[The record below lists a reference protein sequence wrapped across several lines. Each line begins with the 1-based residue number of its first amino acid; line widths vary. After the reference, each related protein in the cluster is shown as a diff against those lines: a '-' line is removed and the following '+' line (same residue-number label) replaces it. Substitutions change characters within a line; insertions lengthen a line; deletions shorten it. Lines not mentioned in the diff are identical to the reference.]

1 MNRLVDRVQ
10 VFVASEQAGSVT
22 LSAMSSF
29 NFLMVAFGLI
39 LSIVGAMVMFLDATA
54 LAPHLSWIPHAER
67 LLSRPL
73 NTLGMGAGFVVLGII
88 YRPRAINC

>member
-1 MNRLVDRVQ
+1 MNRLVDRAQ
-10 VFVASEQAGSVT
+10 VFAASEQAGSVT

-39 LSIVGAMVMFLDATA
+39 LSIVGALVMFLDATA
-54 LAPHLSWIPHAER
+54 FAPYLSWIPHAER
-67 LLSRPL
+67 LLSQPL
-73 NTLGMGAGFVVLGII
+73 NTMGIGAGFVVLGII